1 MAFAWDGPEKGRKAM
16 IERFSKEEFE
26 TALTEMSK
34 TGEKLWQYINFT
46 YGEHC
51 YAITVMDKGRKT
63 NKRVSIRSS
72 VNISGVAASAGKD
85 SIRVW
90 AEYEY
95 HGIWRP
101 LAKVQQHHVKRTVN
115 WRENL
120 REWIRATY
128 RAALDDTLKRRHDIA
143 SAVGINNANAEKK
156 DGLKFVKCPKC
167 DRAMRLKT
175 PRPGQTWKA
184 FYGCPGYPKCKH
196 AMTIKVHDAE
206 LKELNGQSESAP
218 AMPDKPFIPSH
229 YQEAFRDFIIN
240 GTGNCVLIAGPG
252 TGKSTTALWALGFIP
267 RNLKTAYVA
276 FNKKIVEEFAE
287 RAPHWVQMSTLNSLG
302 NGNIKRAFNHAKF
315 DQYKVRN
322 IVQDL
327 IGKLSLSYDE
337 GKIIETN
344 MGAINRVVDLL
355 KANLL
360 DPSPENIE
368 MVCDKYGVELNGDAD
383 VLMEYIIKAFI
394 KSVETIPQA
403 YDYSDQIYAGA
414 TGMVPATKFDVLICD
429 EAQDMTVAQIH
440 MAINSLTETG
450 RFFAVGDSLQS
461 IYGFRGA
468 DTQSIQNIIKLT
480 DATVLPLMLSYRLPK
495 IHTGKVNERFGTE
508 LESPDWAVD
517 GIWRDDMSVADMIPM
532 WAEGD
537 VVLCRCNAPLVP
549 HAFALIRRGVKAV
562 ILGRDIG
569 VNLVAL
575 VKKIRDKTNASTL
588 TQFIFE
594 LERYKI
600 KQVAKLT
607 AQNKSSRAQIL
618 EDKCNTISAIAEE
631 GCDSLAELKASIK
644 AIFTDNKSGV
654 VFSSIHK
661 AKGGEWNRVFIIKA
675 KIMPHPKAESA
686 WHLEQ
691 EEHIEFVAKTRSKRE
706 LYISYE

>member
-1 MAFAWDGPEKGRKAM
+1 M
-16 IERFSKEEFE
+16 IEQFTKDQFE
-26 TALTEMSK
+26 TALTKMSK

-51 YAITVMDKGRKT
+51 YAITVVDNGRKT

-101 LAKVQQHHVKRTVN
+101 LAKVEKCWVARTTN

-120 REWIRATY
+120 RKWIAATY
-128 RAALDDTLKRRHDIA
+128 RAALDDTLKRRHGVA
-143 SAVGINNANAEKK
+143 SAVGISIEKK
-156 DGLKFVKCPKC
+156 VNGLKFVKCPKC

-184 FYGCPGYPKCKH
+184 FYGCPGYPKCKYT
-196 AMTIKVHDAE
+196 MTIKVHDAE
-206 LKELNGQSESAP
+206 LKELNGQGESTP

-267 RNLKTAYVA
+267 RSLKTAYVA
-276 FNKKIVEEFAE
+276 FNKKIVEEFAA
-287 RAPHWVQMSTLNSLG
+287 RAPGWVQMSTLNSLG
-302 NGNIKRAFNHAKF
+302 NGNIKRAYRNARF
-315 DQYKVRN
+315 DQYKIRN

-327 IGKLSLSYDE
+327 ISVLSLNYGE
-337 GKIIETN
+337 GKVVESN
-344 MGAINRVVDLL
+344 MDAINRVVDLL

-368 MVCDKYGVELNGDAD
+368 LICDKYGIELNGEANIL
-383 VLMEYIIKAFI
+383 VEYIVKTFI
-394 KSVETIPQA
+394 KSVEMIPQV
-403 YDYSDQIYAGA
+403 YDYSDQIYATA
-414 TGMVPATKFDVLICD
+414 TDMVPATRFDVLICD

-440 MAINSLTETG
+440 MAINSLTEIG

-461 IYGFRGA
+461 VYGFRGA

-480 DATVLPLMLSYRLPK
+480 NAVTLPLMLSYRLPK
-495 IHTGKVNERFGTE
+495 SHTEKVNEQFGTE
-508 LESPDWAVD
+508 LESPENAID
-517 GIWRDDMSVADMIPM
+517 GIWRDDFTVEEMIPM
-532 WAEGD
+532 WAEDD

-569 VNLVAL
+569 VNLIAL
-575 VKKIRDKTNASTL
+575 IEKIRDKTNTMRL
-588 TQFIFE
+588 TDLVIK

-600 KQVAKLT
+600 KQVAKLA
-607 AQNKSSRAQIL
+607 AQNKSARAQVL
-618 EDKCNTISAIAEE
+618 EDKCNTISAVAEE
-631 GCDSLAELKASIK
+631 GCEKIDDLVTAIRM
-644 AIFTDNKSGV
+644 IFTDNKSGV

-686 WHLEQ
+686 WQLEQ